1 MYQPLMILSIPH
13 KYVDLIVTN
22 NKKKKKKKLFCATL
36 RSIYL
41 SNIIERVYILFKSFQ
56 NLCNC

>member
-22 NKKKKKKKLFCATL
+22 NKKKKKKNYF
-36 RSIYL
+36 
-41 SNIIERVYILFKSFQ
+41 VQ
-56 NLCNC
+56 NLDQYI